1 VVNTRA
7 LLRAARN
14 WPRGTR
20 NLFIATI
27 AVLLAVGSVAL
38 SPAKANAAVPVFRT
52 TFSPGIDLS
61 APLAASG
68 STMVFGTHRS
78 TNAGS
83 TWASDPS
90 LVPVRATAW
99 LAYESGQL
107 IGTTATD
114 SGGVTTRSAV
124 VYTLSTGTAT
134 AYSITDQA
142 NSVGGSWMLS
152 ATSGTSLSAYNFVTT
167 ASATITSPSGTLM
180 SGPYAELSPGGG
192 VVWSAQTVDSHPVFA
207 YASSPTS
214 AAGAWATVDGIVGG
228 FWGNGYAVTASEL
241 RYAFD
246 AGTGLQFCRKPL
258 ADLAAAATCVDA
270 WPGASTDYSY
280 SSATLN
286 DFGSST
292 IIKLTR
298 YTSTANESRTLLW
311 NGTSV
316 VPVQLPS
323 GSVFSRTI
331 GSEVVFGETP
341 YVVIRDGLG
350 VPSVHKVNSD
360 GSLAAAITLPT
371 SPTSPMLLAAAP
383 DRVVGADGRYVGVED
398 GSGAYRNDQFVAWSR
413 AVSATGFGGET
424 VLPRRASGIDAS
436 AGRTAV
442 QGPDGLSIYNRGQ
455 LGYTFAD
462 GDLSAL
468 SGPYVA
474 QDIRDAAGNVVSERL
489 STVNGNQ
496 VASFATQG
504 ALFGSRYATYSS
516 AAGVMTVTVNDLT
529 GKPAHTA
536 NLAIGAQRD
545 CNDVQV
551 WNDRVAMTCYDSADS
566 KMYLVVFDLTS
577 AALVKSDTGKWL
589 QDLGDG
595 YVTVGMYDS
604 TTQSN
609 VYQIESLAGGA
620 PVTLADCL
628 DGVLSDGVGHV
639 VCTSSTELIWSD
651 YSSLSTSAPRLLGV
665 LAPATV
671 NFASTPAWVPDFD
684 ATKPLNAGTMVI
696 KNAAGAVVRSLA
708 TAASSDGSVR
718 GLSWDGKDASG
729 QPVPAGTY
737 SFTLNAAASDGT
749 GTVVSIDGAGAATG
763 SVTVAGDP
771 VSYDQFVKAAYQD
784 FLGRAPSASELAAKT
799 GPLAAGTLS
808 KQAFLSTMANSDEWL
823 NAIVTK
829 MYADTLGRTPDAAGL
844 AGWTAMIRNKTFS
857 VADVASRF
865 YASDEYYLYHAGG
878 TPTLW
883 VTSLYQKLL
892 NRTPD
897 AAGLSAWVAATNSPA
912 WGRPKVAFEFY
923 QSLESRLKRVDNL
936 YQVLLG
942 RGPDPVG
949 WPFWANTV
957 LSTGDITLAVS
968 LADSEEYW
976 LRAKARF

>member
-14 WPRGTR
+14 WPRGAR
-20 NLFIATI
+20 NLFIVALG
-27 AVLLAVGSVAL
+27 VLLGLGSVAF
-38 SPAKANAAVPVFRT
+38 SPAKAHAAIPEVRT
-52 TFSPGIDLS
+52 SFSPGIDLS

-68 STMVFGTHRS
+68 SAMVFGTHRS
-78 TNAGS
+78 TNAGA
-83 TWASDPS
+83 TWATDPS

-99 LAYESGQL
+99 LAYGSGQL

-124 VYTLSTGTAT
+124 VYTLADGTSHT
-134 AYSITDQA
+134 YSLPSQPS
-142 NSVGGSWMLS
+142 SVGGSWMLS
-152 ATSGTSLSAYNFVTT
+152 AGSGQTVPAYNFVDKS
-167 ASATITSPSGTLM
+167 SATVTSPSGTLM
-180 SGPYAELSPGGG
+180 SGPYAQLSPGGG

-207 YASSPTS
+207 YADSPSS

-228 FWGNGYAVTASEL
+228 FWGNGYVVTASEL

-246 AGTGLQFCRKPL
+246 AGTGLQFCRRPL
-258 ADLAAAATCVDA
+258 TNLAAAATCVDA
-270 WPGASTDYSY
+270 WPGASTGYSY

-360 GSLAAAITLPT
+360 GSLATAFTLPNSPT
-371 SPTSPMLLAAAP
+371 SPTFLAVTP

-398 GSGAYRNDQFVAWSR
+398 GSGGYRSDQFAVWSR
-413 AVSATGFGGET
+413 AVSATSFGAET
-424 VLPRRASGIDAS
+424 VLPRRASGLAAS

-442 QGPDGLSIYNRGQ
+442 QGPDGLSMYNRGQ

-474 QDIRDAAGNVVSERL
+474 QNVRDAAGNVVSERL

-504 ALFGSRYATYSS
+504 ALFGSRYVTYSS
-516 AAGVMTVTVNDLT
+516 AAGVMTVTANDLT

-536 NLAIGAQRD
+536 NLTVGAQRE
-545 CNDVQV
+545 CYNVQV

-577 AALVKSDTGKWL
+577 GALVKSDTGKWL

-595 YVTVGMYDS
+595 YVTVGTYDS
-604 TTQSN
+604 ATQSN
-609 VYQIESLAGGA
+609 VYQIEALAGGA
-620 PVTLADCL
+620 PVTLADCS

-639 VCTSSTELIWSD
+639 LCTSSTQLIWRD

-665 LAPATV
+665 LAPAAV
-671 NFASTPAWVPDFD
+671 DFSSTPAWVPDFD
-684 ATKPLNAGTMVI
+684 TTKALNAGTLVI
-696 KNAAGAVVRSLA
+696 KNAAGVVVRNLA
-708 TAASSDGSVR
+708 TAASPDGSVR

-729 QPVPAGTY
+729 KSVPAGTY

-749 GTVVSIDGAGAATG
+749 GTVLSIDGAGAVTG
-763 SVTVAGDP
+763 SVTVAGNS

-829 MYADTLGRTPDAAGL
+829 MYADTLGRAPDAAGL
-844 AGWTAMIRNKTFS
+844 AGWTALIRNKTFS

-883 VTSLYQKLL
+883 VTALYQKLL
-892 NRTPD
+892 NRAPD

-923 QSLESRLKRVDNL
+923 QSLESRLKRVDAL

-976 LRAKARF
+976 LRAQARF

>member
-1 VVNTRA
+1 
-7 LLRAARN
+7 
-14 WPRGTR
+14 
-20 NLFIATI
+20 
-27 AVLLAVGSVAL
+27 
-38 SPAKANAAVPVFRT
+38 VFRT
-52 TFSPGIDLS
+52 TFSQGIDLS

-83 TWASDPS
+83 TWASDPA

-99 LAYESGQL
+99 LAYGNGQL
-107 IGTTATD
+107 IGTTATE

-124 VYTLSTGTAT
+124 VYTLSSGTANT
-134 AYSITDQA
+134 YSIPSDPT
-142 NSVGGSWMLS
+142 SVGGSWMLS
-152 ATSGTSLSAYNFVTT
+152 ATSGTSLSAYNFVTA
-167 ASATITSPSGTLM
+167 ASSTVTSPSGMLM
-180 SGPYAELSPGGG
+180 SGPYVELSPGGG
-192 VVWSAQTVDSHPVFA
+192 VVWSALTVDSHPVFA

-228 FWGNGYAVTASEL
+228 FWGSGYAVTASEL

-246 AGTGLQFCRKPL
+246 AGTGLQFCSKPL
-258 ADLAAAATCVDA
+258 ANLAAAATCVDA
-270 WPGASTDYSY
+270 WPGASTNYAY
-280 SSATLN
+280 SSATLS

-298 YTSTANESRTLLW
+298 YTSNDHESRTLLW
-311 NGTSV
+311 NGISV
-316 VPVQLPS
+316 VSVQAPS
-323 GSVFSRTI
+323 GSVFSRTS
-331 GSEVVFGETP
+331 GNEKAFGETP
-341 YVVIRDGLG
+341 YVVTRDSLG
-350 VPSVHKVNSD
+350 VPSVNKVNSD

-371 SPTSPMLLAAAP
+371 SPTSPSLLAVAP
-383 DRVVGADGRYVGVED
+383 DRVVGADDRYVGVED
-398 GSGAYRNDQFVAWSR
+398 GSGAYRYDQFVAWSR
-413 AVSATGFGGET
+413 GVSATGFGAET
-424 VLPRRASGIDAS
+424 VFPRRASGIDAS

-455 LGYTFAD
+455 LAYTFAD

-474 QDIRDAAGNVVSERL
+474 QDVRDAAGDVVSERL

-496 VASFATQG
+496 IASFGTQG
-504 ALFGSRYATYSS
+504 TLFGSRYATYSS
-516 AAGVMTVTVNDLT
+516 AAGVMTLTVNDLT
-529 GKPAHTA
+529 GKPPHTT
-536 NLAIGAQRD
+536 NLNVGAQRD
-545 CNDVQV
+545 CTGVQV
-551 WNDRVAMTCYDSADS
+551 WNDRVGMSCYDSGDF
-566 KMYLVVFDLTS
+566 KMYLEVFDLTS
-577 AALVKSDTGKWL
+577 GALVKSETGKWL
-589 QDLGDG
+589 EDLGDG
-595 YVTVGMYDS
+595 YVTAGMWDS
-604 TTQSN
+604 ATQSN
-609 VYQIESLAGGA
+609 VFQIEALAGGA
-620 PVTLADCL
+620 PVTLTDC

-639 VCTSSTELIWSD
+639 VCTSSTELIWRD
-651 YSSLSTSAPRLLGV
+651 YSYLSTSAPRLLGAV
-665 LAPATV
+665 APATV
-671 NFASTPAWVPDFD
+671 NFASTPTWVADFD
-684 ATKPLNAGTMVI
+684 ATKPLNAGTLVI
-696 KNAAGAVVRSLA
+696 KNAAGGAVRSLA
-708 TAASSDGSVR
+708 TAASSDGSIR
-718 GLSWDGKDASG
+718 GLSWDGMDASG
-729 QPVPAGTY
+729 LPVPTGTY

-749 GTVVSIDGAGAATG
+749 GTVVSIDGAGAASG
-763 SVTVAGDP
+763 SVAVVGNP
-771 VSYDQFVKAAYQD
+771 VNYDQFVKAAYQD

-892 NRTPD
+892 NRAPD

-957 LSTGDITLAVS
+957 LTTGDITLAVS